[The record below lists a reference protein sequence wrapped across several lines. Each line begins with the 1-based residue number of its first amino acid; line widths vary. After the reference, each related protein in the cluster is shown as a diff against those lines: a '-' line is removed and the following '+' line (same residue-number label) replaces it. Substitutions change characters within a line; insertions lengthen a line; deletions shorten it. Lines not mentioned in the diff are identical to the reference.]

1 MGASIPIGRV
11 TGIRMRFHWTIFLLA
26 CWPVGAIAMIV
37 DRSTGE
43 VTVEVGLAWIVAL
56 FASVAAHEIAH
67 SIVVRLRIG
76 RGRGRGH
83 RRSLAIEVILV
94 AASPLAGAHVWP
106 SAQFVGS

>member
-1 MGASIPIGRV
+1 
-11 TGIRMRFHWTIFLLA
+11 
-26 CWPVGAIAMIV
+26 MIM

-43 VTVEVGLAWIVAL
+43 ATVEVGLAWIVAL

-76 RGRGRGH
+76 RGRGRGRGH
-83 RRSLAIEVILV
+83 RRPLAIEVILV

>member
-1 MGASIPIGRV
+1 
-11 TGIRMRFHWTIFLLA
+11 
-26 CWPVGAIAMIV
+26 MIV

-43 VTVEVGLAWIVAL
+43 ATVEVGLAWIVAL

-67 SIVVRLRIG
+67 SIVVRLRV
-76 RGRGRGH
+76 GRGRGH
-83 RRSLAIEVILV
+83 RRPLAIEVILV